1 VLGCQPVESLPWLL
15 AALFGAGAVLL
26 AAATLLGR
34 ADRALWAAYLVEL
47 PIVLAVLVPAYLG
60 GPLLLVALLALVLLA
75 GRELCRVL
83 GLAGLVPDTPVALG
97 LAAALAAAAW
107 AQPAALQALLGP
119 ALLGALAAPLLR
131 GRGPG
136 AAGATALVVI
146 YPGACAALL
155 GGLALGPNGFGSV
168 LFVYAVV
175 EVGDAFA
182 LLVGKLAGRRR
193 LWPALSPRKTVEG
206 SLGGIAAGL
215 AVAYLLGF
223 AVPDWSTGQRLGVG
237 LSLAIVGQ
245 LGDLFA
251 SAFKRAAGVKDY
263 SAAVPA
269 NGGVLD
275 VYDSLLFAAPF
286 MYAATAL

>member
-1 VLGCQPVESLPWLL
+1 MESLPWLL
-15 AALFGAGAVLL
+15 AALFGAGGVLL
-26 AAATLLGR
+26 AAATLFGR
-34 ADRALWAAYLVEL
+34 ADRALWIAYLVEL
-47 PIVLAVLVPAYLG
+47 PIVLAVLVPVYLG
-60 GPLLLVALLALVLLA
+60 GPVLLVALLALVVLA

-83 GLAGLVPDTPVALG
+83 GLAGHAPDGAFGLI
-97 LAAALAAAAW
+97 LAAGLVVAAL
-107 AQPAALQALLGP
+107 AQPAALQALIGP
-119 ALLGALAAPLLR
+119 VLLGALAIPLLR

-136 AAGATALVVI
+136 PASATALVVV
-146 YPGACAALL
+146 YPGVCTALL
-155 GGLALGPNGFGSV
+155 GALALGPNGFGSV
-168 LFVYAVV
+168 LFAYAVV

-206 SLGGIAAGL
+206 ALGGIVGGL

-223 AVPDWSTGQRLGVG
+223 AVPDWSTAQRLAAG
-237 LSLAIVGQ
+237 LGLAVVGQ
-245 LGDLFA
+245 VGDLFA

-263 SAAVPA
+263 GAAVPA